1 MAVNSYVTLKH
12 VLTLDGDRVRALLLK
27 HTDEVADGVG
37 LYSNY
42 IGEEAADAE
51 VIVTLAGV
59 DREMDDNEVKHF
71 EESTKDF
78 LNSAFGGEGGQYNE
92 NGEPVRVLDVKV
104 ESQYLIPG
112 TPDEFGGRQL
122 QGSSLGVTTSVT
134 AECRRCRDEFDAG
147 KVDDAFD
154 NNPEEFKEV
163 LKKPRVMIDDES
175 GEQTTSSPPAYFEK
189 VDDITS
195 IAVAPAPTPA
205 PVGGNKAGKSVG
217 TIIIIASSVLGIIGL
232 IFSLLVV
239 RRKRNSNAGQND
251 IAANIKYGGDYDL
264 DPYAGGRGSGFTGQ
278 GGSSNDRQFLL
289 RSSSQNSITNSTRSG
304 SDRSIR
310 SAKRKQKAM
319 ARDEAAARKAKALH
333 AAQMQRTSMS
343 SARTAATEMTES
355 SRSFSSA
362 QWSGGQNG
370 SGRRVHGFSPGY
382 GRQHHQQRGNSPSS
396 GRQSPYSPVVGRVS
410 VIDLE
415 AEALAS
421 ASAPRS
427 TRSIDRAYMEGQGA
441 AAAEAAPY
449 GRGSRSERQMP
460 VTRGG
465 HDGGARFDGRRSGS
479 ERNAGGVMR

>member
-12 VLTLDGDRVRALLLK
+12 ALTLDGDRVRALLLK

-42 IGEEAADAE
+42 VGEEAADAE

-71 EESTKDF
+71 EDSTKDF
-78 LNSAFGGEGGQYNE
+78 LNSAFGGEGGQYDE
-92 NGEPVRVLDVKV
+92 DGEPVRVLDVQV

-122 QGSSLGVTTSVT
+122 QGSSLGVTTSIT

-154 NNPEEFKEV
+154 NNPEEFKEE
-163 LKKPRVMIDDES
+163 LKKPRVMIDDDS

-189 VDDITS
+189 VEEITS

-205 PVGGNKAGKSVG
+205 PVGGDKAVG
-217 TIIIIASSVLGIIGL
+217 TIITIASSVLGVVGL

-278 GGSSNDRQFLL
+278 GGSNNDRQFLL
-289 RSSSQNSITNSTRSG
+289 RSSSQNSIRSG
-304 SDRSIR
+304 SDRSDRSIR

-333 AAQMQRTSMS
+333 AAQMQRMS
-343 SARTAATEMTES
+343 SARTAATEMTDS

-362 QWSGGQNG
+362 QWAGGQNG
-370 SGRRVHGFSPGY
+370 SGRRIHGSSPGY
-382 GRQHHQQRGNSPSS
+382 GRQHQHQRGNPPSS
-396 GRQSPYSPVVGRVS
+396 GRLSPYSPVVGRVS

-427 TRSIDRAYMEGQGA
+427 TRSVDRAYMEGRGA
-441 AAAEAAPY
+441 ATAEAAPY

-465 HDGGARFDGRRSGS
+465 HDGGARFDGRRSGP